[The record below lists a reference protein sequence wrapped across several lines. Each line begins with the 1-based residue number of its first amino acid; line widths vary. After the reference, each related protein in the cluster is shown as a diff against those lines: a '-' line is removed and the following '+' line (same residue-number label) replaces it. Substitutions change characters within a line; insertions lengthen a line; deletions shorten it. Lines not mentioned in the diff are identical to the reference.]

1 LSALFFSLLQVMS
14 EFERNYT
21 HAEQHMYGSINPL
34 CELARTLFA
43 WGQGNNLSIS
53 AGSSSSSALAVAS
66 STTTDSPGDSD
77 GDLKGSFRLQWK
89 AHSMGNYLLLN
100 AIDRLS
106 WLDIAQP
113 TSSTASTATSAT
125 MSNNGSTNTRS
136 TVGAIFGGGLILS
149 APDVPTWFFTELL
162 QRVTTSTTATAAG
175 GGSHL
180 TRILHLFSASDV
192 AVESGRLRRQV
203 PGPCPGGA
211 AVLSNYGNRSIEAVS
226 CAGAFTT
233 LAGHDY
239 GQADGACLLD
249 QRDFLNGVPAR
260 RRLLDW
266 VPPSQRQPQQQQPQA
281 VDHAEGGEHSGYWQL
296 RPAR

>member
-1 LSALFFSLLQVMS
+1 MS

-34 CELARTLFA
+34 CDLARTLFA
-43 WGQGNNLSIS
+43 WGQGGRNGQIS
-53 AGSSSSSALAVAS
+53 SGSTSTAALTVGDKSSASSS
-66 STTTDSPGDSD
+66 GGRD
-77 GDLKGSFRLQWK
+77 GHLKGSFRLQWR

-100 AIDRLS
+100 AVDRLS

-113 TSSTASTATSAT
+113 TGTSTASAV
-125 MSNNGSTNTRS
+125 GSPTRS
-136 TVGAIFGGGLILS
+136 TVGAIFGGGLILC

-162 QRVTTSTTATAAG
+162 QRVTTTTTTTAAASG
-175 GGSHL
+175 GGANGPHL
-180 TRILHLFSASDV
+180 RRILHLFSASDM
-192 AVESGRLRRQV
+192 AVESGRQRRQV

-211 AVLSNYGNRSIEAVS
+211 AVLSSYGVASCVEAVS

-249 QRDFLNGVPAR
+249 QRDFLNGLPPQK
-260 RRLLDW
+260 RLLDW
-266 VPPSQRQPQQQQPQA
+266 VPPTRRQQQQQQQQQQQA
-281 VDHAEGGEHSGYWQL
+281 VDNAESGEHSGYWQL
-296 RPAR
+296 RLAR

>member
-1 LSALFFSLLQVMS
+1 MS

-34 CELARTLFA
+34 CDLARTLFA
-43 WGQGNNLSIS
+43 WGQGVSNQPIAS
-53 AGSSSSSALAVAS
+53 GSTCAVALAVGDKS
-66 STTTDSPGDSD
+66 SGGSFGDRE
-77 GDLKGSFRLQWK
+77 GHLKGSFRLQWR

-100 AIDRLS
+100 AVDRLS

-113 TSSTASTATSAT
+113 TGSSTASAV
-125 MSNNGSTNTRS
+125 GSTTRS
-136 TVGAIFGGGLILS
+136 TVGAIFGGGLILC

-162 QRVTTSTTATAAG
+162 QRVTTATTAAG
-175 GGSHL
+175 GGLNGPHL
-180 TRILHLFSASDV
+180 RRVLHLFSAHDV
-192 AVESGRLRRQV
+192 AVESGRQRRQV

-211 AVLSNYGNRSIEAVS
+211 AVLSSYGVASCVEAVS

-249 QRDFLNGVPAR
+249 QRDFLNGLPPQK
-260 RRLLDW
+260 RLLDW
-266 VPPSQRQPQQQQPQA
+266 VPPTRRQHNQQQQQQA
-281 VDHAEGGEHSGYWQL
+281 ADNAESGEHSGYWQL
-296 RPAR
+296 RLAR